1 MKKLN
6 NYTVTSRAH
15 KNGWLE
21 VTVQFRPDC
30 GLLLELH
37 APTLATPVLMC
48 SCVTLIHFD
57 PSTRHAIS
65 FDFDAKLELYI
76 LALCTCI
83 HSKFFMQ
90 SLTSKHL
97 DYPVESR
104 SDSPSSSSCRRYSL
118 ARRSL
123 FSGAVSSSPST
134 SEPTSINL
142 LRRGFPFTELQAENR
157 KVY

>member
-1 MKKLN
+1 MYAAA
-6 NYTVTSRAH
+6 YTVVAKH
-15 KNGWLE
+15 VWDVLFL

-30 GLLLELH
+30 GLLLELY

-97 DYPVESR
+97 DYPVES
-104 SDSPSSSSCRRYSL
+104 
-118 ARRSL
+118 
-123 FSGAVSSSPST
+123 
-134 SEPTSINL
+134 
-142 LRRGFPFTELQAENR
+142 
-157 KVY
+157 